1 MLALVLRRLALMVP
15 VLLGLLVLVFV
26 LTRIVPADPAAM
38 LAGERATAAEI
49 AALRTKLGLDRSLV
63 EQFWLY
69 LGQVLRGDFGASLYT
84 HRPVVLDLKERIP
97 ATIELAFVTMVAAIA
112 VGVPLGTIA
121 AVRRNGPVDHL
132 IRLTTLAGLAVASF
146 WMAIMLQL
154 VFSMWLDV
162 LPLRGRIGTGMR
174 PPPVVTG
181 LFTLDYLLA
190 GDVRMLGQAL
200 WHLVLPATTLAL
212 PAAATIARFTR
223 SSVIETL
230 QKDFVVWERAAGYP
244 ARVITW
250 RYVLRN
256 SLSATVTQVGLLF
269 GLFLSGSVVV
279 EAVFGWPGLGDYLF
293 NAILIADYQPVLATT
308 LAIGVIYALVN
319 IAVDIVQAL
328 IDPRVAE
335 QG

>member
-1 MLALVLRRLALMVP
+1 MLRLVMRRLLLMAP
-15 VLLGLLVLVFV
+15 VLVGLLVLVFV
-26 LTRIVPADPAAM
+26 LTRIVPADPAAV
-38 LAGERATAAEI
+38 LAGERATAEEI
-49 AALRTKLGLDRSLV
+49 AALRTRLGLDRPLLV
-63 EQFWLY
+63 QFWLY
-69 LGQVLRGDFGASLYT
+69 IVQVAQGDFGRSLYT
-84 HRPVVLDLKERIP
+84 HRPVMLDLAERIP
-97 ATIELAFVTMVAAIA
+97 ATIELALGSMLVAIA

-121 AVRRNGPVDHL
+121 AVRRNGPADHL
-132 IRLTTLAGLAVASF
+132 IRLTTLVGLAVASF

-154 VFSMWLDV
+154 VFSMWLEW
-162 LPLRGRIGTGMR
+162 LPLRGRIATGMR
-174 PPPVVTG
+174 PPAPLTG
-181 LFTLDYLLA
+181 IFTLDYLLA
-190 GDVRMLGQAL
+190 GEFRMMAHAA
-200 WHLVLPATTLAL
+200 WHLVLPAATLAL

-230 QKDFVVWERAAGYP
+230 QKDFVTWERAAGYP
-244 ARVITW
+244 ARSIVWT
-250 RYVLRN
+250 YVLRN
-256 SLSATVTQVGLLF
+256 SLSATITQIGLLF

-293 NAILIADYQPVLATT
+293 NAILIADYQPVLAAT